1 MLLLCWFSVA
11 LYGKIRYDR
20 NTTVKKQI
28 IIAKKDSIDMNKP
41 IRIALLG
48 LGTVGSGVYKLIHR
62 RAQEMPQIAGAPIEI
77 SHILVRNTAK
87 ERPGVDSSLLTDNWA
102 DIVNDPEVSIV
113 VELMGG
119 MEPAHTYIAE
129 ALKAGKNVVTA
140 NKDLIA
146 MHGGDLLDL
155 AAEHQCDLQFEASV
169 AGAIPIIRPLKQ
181 CLAGNEI
188 SEIMGIVNGTTN
200 YILTRMTQDNMEFA
214 DALAMATELGYA
226 EADPT
231 ADIEG
236 YDAGRKV
243 AIMASIA
250 FHSRVTFDDV
260 YTEGITKIQSTDIRY
275 ARELGKAI
283 KLLGVA
289 CNTEEG
295 IEVRVHPMLIPASHP
310 LATVNDAFNAVFVHG
325 DALDDAMFM
334 GRGAGELPTASAV
347 MGDIID
353 TARNLL
359 MGCTGRIG
367 CTCYKNVPVKSI
379 DDIRSKYYIRL
390 NVENRMGVLAGVS
403 GVLGNNGVSISQ
415 VLQKQAAG
423 DSAELVVITD
433 TVRER
438 HIRDALLILENMS
451 MVHEVSSVIR
461 VY

>member
-1 MLLLCWFSVA
+1 MTEQ
-11 LYGKIRYDR
+11 K
-20 NTTVKKQI
+20 T
-28 IIAKKDSIDMNKP
+28 

-48 LGTVGSGVYKLIHR
+48 LGTVGGGVYKLLRR
-62 RAQEMPQIAGAPIEI
+62 RAEEMPNIVGTNLEI
-77 SHILVRNTAK
+77 SHILVHNISKPR
-87 ERPGVDSSLLTDNWA
+87 EGVDSALLTDSWET
-102 DIVNDPEVSIV
+102 IRSDPEVSIV

-119 MEPAHTYIAE
+119 MEPAHTYISE
-129 ALKAGKNVVTA
+129 ALAAGKNVVTA
-140 NKDLIA
+140 NKDLMA
-146 MHGGDLLDL
+146 VHGGELLDL
-155 AAEHQCDLQFEASV
+155 AEQHHCDLQFEAAV

-200 YILTRMTQDNMEFA
+200 YILTRMTQDGMEFD

-236 YDAGRKV
+236 YDAGRKM

-250 FHSRVTFDDV
+250 FHSRVTFEQV
-260 YTEGITKIQSTDIRY
+260 YTEGITNIHATDIRY
-275 ARELGKAI
+275 AKEMGKAI

-289 CNTEEG
+289 CNTPEG
-295 IEVRVHPMLIPASHP
+295 IEVRVHPMLIPDSHP

-334 GRGAGELPTASAV
+334 GRGAGEMPTASAV
-347 MGDIID
+347 TGDIID

-367 CTCYKNVPVKSI
+367 CTCYKELPVKAI
-379 DDIRSKYYIRL
+379 DDIKSKYFIRL
-390 NVENRMGVLAGVS
+390 RVEDRPGVLAGVS

-415 VLQKQAAG
+415 VIQKASKG
-423 DSAELVVITD
+423 GSSDLVVITD

-438 HIRDALLILENMS
+438 HIRDALTILRSMS
-451 MVHEVSSVIR
+451 MVRDIASVIR

>member
-1 MLLLCWFSVA
+1 
-11 LYGKIRYDR
+11 
-20 NTTVKKQI
+20 
-28 IIAKKDSIDMNKP
+28 MNKP

-48 LGTVGSGVYKLIHR
+48 LGTVGSGVYKLIER

-87 ERPGVDSSLLTDNWA
+87 ERPGVDASLLTDNWS

-214 DALAMATELGYA
+214 DALVMATELGYA

-260 YTEGITKIQSTDIRY
+260 YTEGITNIQSTDIRY

-289 CNTEEG
+289 CNTEDG

-379 DDIRSKYYIRL
+379 EDIRSKYYIRL